1 MRTILAVADAFPGFV
16 LDVSVRCLV
25 IGFLIISVSWILR
38 ARNAAWEQATWRLT
52 LAAML
57 VLPIASLAIPP
68 IHISTAVISTPV
80 MVRPQEASPPSTAA
94 RSTSIPLS
102 QHRVNPARA
111 VANPFP
117 WALLALASYV
127 VIAIGML
134 ARILLGWWLIHR
146 SVRNLETLK
155 HPRFT
160 RASFGMQN
168 PPEFRS
174 GNNVVVPVTFGWRK
188 PVILLPA
195 NWSEWP
201 EEKLEL
207 VLAHELSHID
217 RSDYLVRLLST
228 VNRGLYWF
236 HPLSW
241 WVAKRLAETAEY
253 LSDDAAISSSS
264 IGRER
269 YAELLTE
276 FTGIL
281 NDSLRRFRMGIAMS
295 TPALGSSRIGRILDE
310 QRPLCLML
318 AFRHKLI
325 VASLGIPALIFVA
338 AAQTG
343 PVRPQTPSG
352 PTQQTRPVAR
362 HPRKTAPPMFSPAY
376 VEALQG
382 VLQLEPSD
390 VAALEARLSKD
401 PDDFGARLKL
411 IAYTM
416 RADRAG
422 LPESQ
427 RQRAD
432 LVLWLVEHHP
442 NSEILASPYGTL
454 APGDLTPEQ
463 RERAMNLWASE
474 TRASTDARFM
484 WNAANF
490 YRQLDRQLYIAALER
505 AVSLGPDNQN
515 YALTLGLT
523 YAGAILTIDPQSMYR
538 DPGGPEPLF
547 ARHASEMLERTQN
560 AFLIEP
566 AVRLLQSEYNRSLM
580 MGKAN
585 VALGQL
591 AHHHF
596 ERAQALDPDV
606 DADWIYPTIDPKMIG
621 MMAPGAPSA
630 DQGAVQFEAAAKQI
644 RTLPP
649 NAFPEL
655 PVPIQTELNH
665 RGCMIPQPASSGE
678 ARMRNVVKGEFFE
691 KGKTAWAVLC
701 SAKGSSSILV
711 FHGGDDSR
719 PEQLAG
725 AEDKNFLQGAGDG
738 RIVYSR
744 EIQPADRKFIL
755 DHYRAYGGPEPPPI
769 DHQGIDDAFLG
780 KASVTHYWY
789 GGEWRHLTGAD

>member
-1 MRTILAVADAFPGFV
+1 
-16 LDVSVRCLV
+16 
-25 IGFLIISVSWILR
+25 
-38 ARNAAWEQATWRLT
+38 
-52 LAAML
+52 ML

-68 IHISTAVISTPV
+68 IHISTPVISTPV
-80 MVRPQEASPPSTAA
+80 IVRSQEVSPPSAA
-94 RSTSIPLS
+94 PRSITIPWNK
-102 QHRVNPARA
+102 HRANPAGA
-111 VANPFP
+111 VAITFP
-117 WALLALASYV
+117 WALLALAAYG
-127 VIAIGML
+127 VIAIVML

-146 SVRNLETLK
+146 SVRNLERLK
-155 HPRFT
+155 HPRLMS
-160 RASFGMQN
+160 AALGMPN

-174 GNNVVVPVTFGWRK
+174 GNNVGVPVTFGWRK

-207 VLAHELSHID
+207 VLAHELSHIVRGD
-217 RSDYLVRLLST
+217 SLIRLLSA
-228 VNRGLYWF
+228 VNQSLYWF

-241 WVAKRLAETAEY
+241 WVTKRLAETAEY
-253 LSDDAAISSSS
+253 LSDDAALSSGS
-264 IGRER
+264 IRRER

-276 FTGIL
+276 FTAIQD
-281 NDSLRRFRMGIAMS
+281 NSLRRFRLGIAMS
-295 TPALGSSRIGRILDE
+295 TPELNTARIGRILDE
-310 QRPLCLML
+310 QRPLCPKL
-318 AFRHKLI
+318 AFRHKLM
-325 VASLGIPALIFVA
+325 VASLGIPTLIFVA
-338 AAQTG
+338 AAQTDQ
-343 PVRPQTPSG
+343 VRPQTPSG
-352 PTQQTRPVAR
+352 PARQTGSVAR
-362 HPRKTAPPMFSPAY
+362 RPRKTAPPMFSPAY
-376 VEALQG
+376 AEALQG
-382 VLQLEPSD
+382 ILQLEPSD
-390 VAALEARLSKD
+390 VAALEARLAKD

-422 LPESQ
+422 LPES
-427 RQRAD
+427 RRHRVD

-454 APGDLTPEQ
+454 APVDLTPEQ
-463 RERAMNLWASE
+463 RERAMSLWASE
-474 TRASTDARFM
+474 TRASADARLM

-490 YRQLDRQLYIAALER
+490 YRQLDRQLYIATLES
-505 AVSLGPDNQN
+505 AVSLAPDNQN
-515 YALTLGLT
+515 YALPLGLT

-538 DPGGPEPLF
+538 DPGGPDPSF
-547 ARHASEMLERTQN
+547 TRHASEVLDKTQN
-560 AFLIEP
+560 AFLLEP

-585 VALGQL
+585 VALGLL
-591 AHHHF
+591 AHRYF
-596 ERAQALDPDV
+596 ERAKVFDPDLDP
-606 DADWIYPTIDPKMIG
+606 DWIYPTIDPKMIG
-621 MMAPGAPSA
+621 MIAPGLPSA

-665 RGCMIPQPASSGE
+665 RGCLIPQPAFSGE
-678 ARMRNVVKGEFFE
+678 VRMRNVVQGEFFE
-691 KGKTAWAVLC
+691 EGKTAWAVLC

-711 FHGGDDSR
+711 FRGADDTR
-719 PEQLAG
+719 PDELVG
-725 AEDKNFLQGAGDG
+725 AEDKNFLQSSGDG